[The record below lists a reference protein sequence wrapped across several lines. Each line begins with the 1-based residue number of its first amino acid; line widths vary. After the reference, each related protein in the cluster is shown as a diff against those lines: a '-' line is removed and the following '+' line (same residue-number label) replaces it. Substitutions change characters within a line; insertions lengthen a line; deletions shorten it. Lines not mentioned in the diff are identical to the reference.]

1 MAVATGYGSGLFPN
15 GTDFPFVSPSSDIRG
30 LFEDM
35 HLSYS
40 GNYTFPLKVTS
51 VVGFN
56 SSNPSMS
63 NITITDANNAVVF
76 STAAAISSSYS
87 SWGSNRIVYS
97 WTTIRAVLTIVQYFT
112 SATSVSLYPTNAVLD
127 ERVSLKETDKVNR
140 IFVDDEEYSGDL
152 YLVAGNNI
160 AFNFVSSTAVEGKR
174 KVNNIQIS
182 AVPGSGLGIYPFCP
196 PGCVQDFITSLN
208 GIRPDTNGN
217 MAVVTKDCY
226 WTGVSGISNGQLYQP
241 SNQNTIGLNNNCSP
255 CCECEDFVKTY
266 KGIKNLYTK
275 FKGLGDRSMRVR
287 SQHYS
292 NQDRWV
298 AAKTCRE
305 QHSMKLFALPISGG
319 RASMLV
325 AYCNVSQNTV
335 GPVRVEVN
343 MASST
348 QANPDANLGSIV
360 DNSTIWYSPKGGSPQ
375 VIEPEGEWPNYIF
388 RWDSIEPGRSAKI
401 RFNVEVPDTAD
412 GDLIQANAQAI
423 LDSTDETLAEAP
435 DYSLGLIP

>member
-15 GTDFPFVSPSSDIRG
+15 GSDFPFVSPSSDIRG

-40 GNYTFPLKVTS
+40 GDYALPLKVTE
-51 VVGFN
+51 VIGFN

-63 NITITDANNAVVF
+63 NITITDAEDSVVF
-76 STAAAISSSYS
+76 STAAALNSSNS

-112 SATSVSLYPTNAVLD
+112 SATSVYIQPENAVLD
-127 ERVSLKETDKVNR
+127 ERVSLRETDKVNK
-140 IFVDDEEYSGDL
+140 IFINNTEHSGDI

-160 AFNFVSSTAVEGKR
+160 AFNSVSSTAVEGKR
-174 KVNNIQIS
+174 KVNNVQIS
-182 AVPGSGLGIYPFCP
+182 AVPGSGTGIFPFCP
-196 PGCVQDFITSLN
+196 PDCVQTFIKSLN
-208 GIRPDTNGN
+208 GVRPDAYGN
-217 MAVVTKDCY
+217 MALVTKDCY
-226 WTGVSGISNGQLYQP
+226 WAGVSGISNGQLYQP
-241 SNQNTIGLNNNCSP
+241 SIQNTIALNNNCSP

-266 KGIKNLYTK
+266 KGIKKLYTK
-275 FKGLGDRSMRVR
+275 FKTLGDRSMKVR

-298 AAKTCRE
+298 DAKTCRE
-305 QHSMKLFALPISGG
+305 QNAMKLFALPISGG
-319 RASMLV
+319 RASVLV

-335 GPVRVEVN
+335 GPIRIEVN

-348 QANPDANLGSIV
+348 EASPDETLGNIEATS
-360 DNSTIWYSPKGGSPQ
+360 SIWYSTKGGSPQ
-375 VIEPEGEWPNYIF
+375 VIEPEGEWPNYTF
-388 RWDSIEPGRSAKI
+388 RWDSIAPGRSAKI
-401 RFNVEVPDTAD
+401 RFNVEVPNAVD
-412 GDLIQANAQAI
+412 GDLIQINAQSI

>member
-40 GNYTFPLKVTS
+40 GNYTLPLKVTE

-56 SSNPSMS
+56 SGNPSVAT
-63 NITITDANNAVVF
+63 ITITDAEDDVVF
-76 STAAAISSSYS
+76 STLDAIDSSNS

-97 WTTIRAVLTIVQYFT
+97 WTTLGAVLTIVQYFT
-112 SATSVSLYPTNAVLD
+112 SATSVSIYPESSVLD
-127 ERVSLKETDKVNR
+127 ERVSLKQTDKVNR
-140 IFVDDEEYSGDL
+140 IFIDNTEHLGDI

-160 AFNFVSSTAVEGKR
+160 LFTAVSATAVEGKR

-182 AVPGSGLGIYPFCP
+182 AVAGSGTGIYPFCP
-196 PGCVQDFITSLN
+196 TGCVQTFIKTLN
-208 GIRPDTNGN
+208 GVSPDIYGN
-217 MAVVTKDCY
+217 MALVTKDCY

-241 SNQNTIGLNNNCSP
+241 SNQNTIDLNNNCSP

-305 QHSMKLFALPISGG
+305 EHSMKLFALPISGG

-325 AYCNVSQNTV
+325 AYCNVSQNTI
-335 GPVRVEVN
+335 GPIRVEVN

-348 QANPDANLGSIV
+348 QASPEDNLGDIV
-360 DNSTIWYSPKGGSPQ
+360 ANSVVWYPPKGGSPQ

-388 RWDSIEPGRSAKI
+388 RWDSIAPGRSAKI
-401 RFNVEVPDTAD
+401 RFNVEIPDVAD
-412 GDLIQANAQAI
+412 GDLIQVNAQAI
-423 LDSTDETLAEAP
+423 LDSDDEILAEAP

>member
-40 GNYTFPLKVTS
+40 GNYTLPLKVTE

-56 SSNPSMS
+56 SGNPSVAT
-63 NITITDANNAVVF
+63 ITITDAEDDVVF
-76 STAAAISSSYS
+76 STSDAIDSSNS

-97 WTTIRAVLTIVQYFT
+97 WTTLGAVLTIVQYFT
-112 SATSVSLYPTNAVLD
+112 SATSVSIYPESSVLD
-127 ERVSLKETDKVNR
+127 ERVSLKQTDKVNR
-140 IFVDDEEYSGDL
+140 IFIDNTEHLGDI

-160 AFNFVSSTAVEGKR
+160 LFTAVSATAVEGKR

-182 AVPGSGLGIYPFCP
+182 AVAGSGTGIYPFCP
-196 PGCVQDFITSLN
+196 TGCVQTFIKTLN
-208 GIRPDTNGN
+208 GVSPDIYGN
-217 MAVVTKDCY
+217 MALVTKDCY

-241 SNQNTIGLNNNCSP
+241 SNQNTIDLNNNCSP

-305 QHSMKLFALPISGG
+305 EHSMKLFALPISGG

-325 AYCNVSQNTV
+325 AYCNVSQNTI
-335 GPVRVEVN
+335 GPIRVEVN

-348 QANPDANLGSIV
+348 QASPEDNLGDIV
-360 DNSTIWYSPKGGSPQ
+360 ANSVVWYPPKGGSPQ

-388 RWDSIEPGRSAKI
+388 RWDSIAPGRSAKI
-401 RFNVEVPDTAD
+401 RFNVEIPDAAD
-412 GDLIQANAQAI
+412 GDLIQVNAQAI
-423 LDSTDETLAEAP
+423 LDSDDEILAEAP

>member
-40 GNYTFPLKVTS
+40 GSYKLPLKVTS

-56 SSNPSMS
+56 SDNPSVATV
-63 NITITDANNAVVF
+63 TITDAEDNVVF
-76 STAAAISSSYS
+76 STSDAIDSSNS

-97 WTTIRAVLTIVQYFT
+97 WTTLEAVLTIVQYFT
-112 SATSVSLYPTNAVLD
+112 SATSVSIYPESSVLD

-140 IFVDDEEYSGDL
+140 IFIDNTEHLGDI

-160 AFNFVSSTAVEGKR
+160 AFTAVSATAVEGKR
-174 KVNNIQIS
+174 KANNIQIS
-182 AVPGSGLGIYPFCP
+182 AVAGSGTGIYPFCP
-196 PGCVQDFITSLN
+196 TGCVQTFISTLN
-208 GIRPDTNGN
+208 GVRPDIYGN
-217 MAVVTKDCY
+217 MALVTKDCY

-241 SNQNTIGLNNNCSP
+241 SNQNTIDLNNNCSP

-275 FKGLGDRSMRVR
+275 FKGLGDRSMKVR

-298 AAKTCRE
+298 DAKTCRE
-305 QHSMKLFALPISGG
+305 EHSMKLFALPISGG

-325 AYCNVSQNTV
+325 AYCNVSQNTI
-335 GPVRVEVN
+335 GPIRVEVN

-348 QANPDANLGSIV
+348 QASPEDNLGDIV
-360 DNSTIWYSPKGGSPQ
+360 ANSVVWYPPKGGSPL
-375 VIEPEGEWPNYIF
+375 VIEPEGDWPNYIF
-388 RWDSIEPGRSAKI
+388 RWDSIAPGRSAKI
-401 RFNVEVPDTAD
+401 RFNVEIPDAAD
-412 GDLIQANAQAI
+412 GDLIQVNAQAI
-423 LDSTDETLAEAP
+423 LDSDDEILAEAP